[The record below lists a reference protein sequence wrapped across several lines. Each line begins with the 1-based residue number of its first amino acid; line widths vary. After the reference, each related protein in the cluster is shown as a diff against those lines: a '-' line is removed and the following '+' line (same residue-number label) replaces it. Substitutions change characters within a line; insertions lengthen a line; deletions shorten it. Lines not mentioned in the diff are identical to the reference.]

1 MDYKKFAPEDYLIVC
16 GDFGFVFRDNDSE
29 REFIQRLEA
38 FPCTI
43 CFVDGNH
50 ENFAALNRYP
60 EESWNGGRIHRI
72 SKGIIHLMRGQV
84 FTIDGKTL
92 FTMGGAY
99 SIDRYMRKLG
109 ESYWEEELPCD
120 AEYKE
125 ATANLARHNNQ
136 VDYIVT
142 HTAPREMILRMGYN
156 PDVHD
161 LELTGFL
168 EYILYEVSHTHWY
181 CGHWHD
187 DKDITDK
194 FTVLWH
200 EIRNEDNIVR

>member
-1 MDYKKFAPEDYLIVC
+1 MYKGMKMALPERKSPRLRDFDYSL
-16 GDFGFVFRDNDSE
+16 
-29 REFIQRLEA
+29 
-38 FPCTI
+38 
-43 CFVDGNH
+43 
-50 ENFAALNRYP
+50 AL
-60 EESWNGGRIHRI
+60 
-72 SKGIIHLMRGQV
+72 
-84 FTIDGKTL
+84 
-92 FTMGGAY
+92 
-99 SIDRYMRKLG
+99 
-109 ESYWEEELPCD
+109 
-120 AEYKE
+120 
-125 ATANLARHNNQ
+125 HNNQ